1 MSDEDDLRPRFRR
14 VRSSE
19 TGLDWADVE
28 QRAGERRLWRPLH
41 LRLGVAVAAALLI
54 GSGFGF
60 ALGTSNTSSSS
71 AARGPVGLGFLPERG
86 WDVRQSGVA
95 ATPERP
101 AVAIASNLPLSPE
114 DDADGLPLT
123 TLQTL
128 PANGVVIVAGFTRR
142 LEHRGLSTEFPVRK
156 LPLRVRDASQI
167 EFGTQVRPKR
177 PLGQY
182 RLGATVNRYEVDV
195 SLYFGTAKP
204 GRALL
209 VAAQRQLDR
218 LVVRS
223 TAAEDRVEERAMPL
237 SVSPSAPRLLD
248 RTLVCSTVPV
258 GGARRITVKG
268 HQGIRE
274 RSSEWKQLAFAVV
287 GTGAAGGSPQTSLDN
302 SLAWITAGV
311 PTGHTSMDAGGT
323 WPHYPHNEGTIVF
336 NRRLC
341 TPSAARVPLVPA
353 GLQGGAAG
361 PFGEEVD
368 CFPPRRVLLRLR
380 AVMQSPVRL
389 FGNAMF
395 LKATIPAREG
405 YLAVRTLSG
414 KPLVYAS
421 VLASGRARL
430 YTAPSC
436 IPS

>member
-1 MSDEDDLRPRFRR
+1 MNREDDLRRRFRG
-14 VRSSE
+14 VRSNE
-19 TGLDWADVE
+19 LGLDWADVE
-28 QRAGERRLWRPLH
+28 QRVGERRPRRRIY
-41 LRLGVAVAAALLI
+41 LRLALAVAAALMI

-60 ALGTSNTSSSS
+60 AVGTSNSGN
-71 AARGPVGLGFLPERG
+71 AASGPVGLGFLPETG
-86 WDVRQSGVA
+86 WDVRQSGA
-95 ATPERP
+95 SATPERP
-101 AVAIASNLPLSPE
+101 AVAIASNVPLSPE
-114 DDADGLPLT
+114 DDADGLPLS
-123 TLQTL
+123 TLQSL
-128 PANGVVIVAGFTRR
+128 SPRGVVIVVGFTGRPQ
-142 LEHRGLSTEFPVRK
+142 HVGVGGEFPVRK
-156 LPLRVRDASQI
+156 LPLRVRDAAPI

-182 RLGATVNRYEVDV
+182 RLTATVNGNAVEVN
-195 SLYFGTAKP
+195 LYFGTQKP

-218 LVVRS
+218 LVVRL
-223 TAAEDRVEERAMPL
+223 TAPKDSAEERALPL
-237 SVSPSAPRLLD
+237 QMSASPRVLD

-258 GGARRITVKG
+258 GGARRITIKG

-302 SLAWITAGV
+302 SLAWITAGI

-323 WPHYPHNEGTIVF
+323 WPHYPHNEGTTVF

-353 GLQGGAAG
+353 GLQGGAVG

-368 CFPPRRVLLRLR
+368 CFPPRRVLVRLR